1 MVKSERVVSRYR
13 QAMEFPSEKALNDYL
28 KDHPDADKAQHKVNE
43 GKAKG
48 GPDDKSKGRSKA
60 QPPPIP
66 DAAKPKPPS
75 KPPSKPPP
83 VPDDAKPKVKPPAAE
98 KPKPPQKLPPRPVRT
113 KPETKTPEAKPKPT
127 WKDRFKDLSEKASK
141 SLAAAPA
148 TVQQF
153 FKDDVYRGEAIKAAK
168 ASLVKTQGKVVNSL
182 VESAKHE
189 VKEYKSASEGVG
201 RVLAGKKMTKH
212 QTTAFKTVASHMAI
226 MAASVALAASGPL
239 GVSAA
244 IAKGLATRIAAK
256 AVSRS
261 VENLHILGELGHVGH
276 GVVEFLSHIAAE
288 GKKKKM
294 SPDDAMAMLV
304 MASVSKELDAL
315 TDEDLKA
322 ALEEDEA
329 TDKKASERVVTRFIA
344 GQL

>member
-28 KDHPDADKAQHKVNE
+28 KNHPDADKAKHKVNE

-48 GPDDKSKGRSKA
+48 GPDDEGGKGRSKA
-60 QPPPIP
+60 KPPPP
-66 DAAKPKPPS
+66 PGGKSKPPPVPEAAKSKS
-75 KPPSKPPP
+75 KPPSKP
-83 VPDDAKPKVKPPAAE
+83 VPEAAKPNPKSPPS
-98 KPKPPQKLPPRPVRT
+98 KLPPIPVRA
-113 KPETKTPEAKPKPT
+113 KPPDEAKPKPT